1 MAEVY
6 RERLGFRVLSNRKR
20 MFFSIAAILVA
31 LVALFMLLMR
41 GCGQQ
46 LPQTH
51 SDAGPDVHI
60 ADVAPL
66 MPDVVSLPDVVVPK
80 KVKRRRRRRAKK
92 KAVVKSTETVPE
104 IDVYVASVD
113 SSYLRKLFQRRV
125 KKRRPHINF
134 VRQKP
139 ARGKMVT
146 LTIKAQKA
154 NTQGGVLQ
162 LDVHCKMSLSKI
174 PGGLIASTKAKASA
188 AMEGGESSDV
198 PALKKSALPACAR
211 ELANDFLKQVH

>member
-31 LVALFMLLMR
+31 LIALFALLMR
-41 GCGQQ
+41 GCGPD
-46 LPQTH
+46 LPQITA
-51 SDAGPDVHI
+51 DAGPDVSI
-60 ADVAPL
+60 VDVNVVAP
-66 MPDVVSLPDVVVPK
+66 DVEHAPDVVVPK
-80 KVKRRRRRRAKK
+80 KTKRRRRKRQKK
-92 KAVVKSTETVPE
+92 KTVKVAKSVPE
-104 IDVYVASVD
+104 VDVYVASVD

-146 LTIKAQKA
+146 LTIKAKKA
-154 NTQGGVLQ
+154 STRGALLE

-188 AMEGGESSDV
+188 AMEGGEQSDI